1 MSDNIVNLDDHR
13 PHQAT
18 YVACLV
24 CGHDWVAVAPADTLH
39 FRCPSCQKMGGIAVE
54 PDSPEFLNSY
64 FKGVRG
70 KKENMRRTMVV
81 LNAKRMM
88 DERREP

>member
-1 MSDNIVNLDDHR
+1 MSDNIVNLDDRR

-24 CGHDWVAVAPADTLH
+24 CGHDWVAVAPTGTLH
-39 FRCPSCQKMGGIAVE
+39 FQCPSCQKMGGIAVE

-64 FKGVRG
+64 FKGVMG
-70 KKENMRRTMVV
+70 KNLDFHLCVAILTLLDHPRPS
-81 LNAKRMM
+81 L
-88 DERREP
+88 P